1 MKYAV
6 GLVLAALAVTAAH
19 AGHLQNL
26 RANKEDELAS
36 KGLLEDET
44 DAGLN
49 DEPAKKKDALMVTV
63 KGPAGSD
70 DIKINIM
77 DLIGSG
83 SGQAD
88 ILDVVS
94 AELKTPSYAWLR
106 TAGDKDPIAGKG
118 ANDGSAEDLSW
129 LSSEESGNEDP
140 AGTKGSM
147 SDAEIEKFL
156 QQLLSDGSG
165 EGDHLGAKGGAGDPL
180 GAKGGAKGALS
191 LEDEEEEEEVD
202 PIGAKGGAGDPL
214 GAKGGAKGALSLE
227 DEEEEEE
234 VDPIGAKGG
243 AKGALSLED
252 EEEEEEVD
260 PIGAKGGAGDPLGA
274 KGGAKGALSLEDEE
288 EEEEVD
294 PIGAKGG
301 AGDPLGAK
309 GGAKGAL
316 SLEDEEE
323 EEEVDPIG
331 AKGGAGDPLGAKGG
345 AKGALSLE
353 DEEEEEEVDPIG
365 AKGGAGDPLGAKGGA
380 KGALSL
386 DDEEEDEEVDPIG
399 AKGGDKSTKASKS
412 TKAGAEGG
420 SLAGLFD
427 EGTDGLVGDEG
438 ESVPL
443 MAGGKKG
450 TSPAVE
456 NEPVFSEADLDDS
469 PMQSELTGTKDSK
482 ATK

>member
-19 AGHLQNL
+19 AGQPQNL

-49 DEPAKKKDALMVTV
+49 DEPAKKKDVVMVTV

-83 SGQAD
+83 SGQVDFAD
-88 ILDVVS
+88 ILD
-94 AELKTPSYAWLR
+94 AEVNSPLYDRLR
-106 TAGDKDPIAGKG
+106 SSGDNDPIAGKG

-140 AGTKGSM
+140 AGTKGG
-147 SDAEIEKFL
+147 
-156 QQLLSDGSG
+156 LSDVDILKKLMLTFGDGSGNEDPSDTKGSLSGAEFDKYLIQLVGDESG
-165 EGDHLGAKGGAGDPL
+165 EGDHLGAKGGAKGALSLDNEEQDEEVDPL

-202 PIGAKGGAGDPL
+202 PIGAKGGAGDPP
-214 GAKGGAKGALSLE
+214 G
-227 DEEEEEE
+227 
-234 VDPIGAKGG
+234 V
-243 AKGALSLED
+243 
-252 EEEEEEVD
+252 
-260 PIGAKGGAGDPLGA
+260 
-274 KGGAKGALSLEDEE
+274 
-288 EEEEVD
+288 
-294 PIGAKGG
+294 
-301 AGDPLGAK
+301 
-309 GGAKGAL
+309 
-316 SLEDEEE
+316 
-323 EEEVDPIG
+323 
-331 AKGGAGDPLGAKGG
+331 KGG

-443 MAGGKKG
+443 VAGGKKG